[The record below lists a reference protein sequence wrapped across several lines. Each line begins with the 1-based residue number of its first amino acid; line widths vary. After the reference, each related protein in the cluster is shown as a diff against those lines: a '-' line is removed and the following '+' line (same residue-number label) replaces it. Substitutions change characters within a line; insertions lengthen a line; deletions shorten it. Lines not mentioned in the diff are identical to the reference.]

1 MTFRLHGE
9 LGRFLRLFRREAA
22 WVAVFSFFA
31 NLLMLTPTL
40 YMLQLFDRVMISGN
54 RLTLLGLTLITVGL
68 FLVMGF
74 AEWVRSRLLVRAG
87 ARFDE
92 ALSRRIFGAAF
103 EQSLRGGSGHNPT
116 QPLTDLTTLRQ
127 FLSGSGPFAFFD
139 LPWTFIYIGVLYLM
153 HPWLGHAAALFSV
166 VMLMVALAGNRLVSR
181 SQKPA
186 LAAGLETSAYVNAKL
201 RNAETIEALGMLP
214 NLKRLWRDLHERE
227 QARQATAAD
236 VAARM
241 QAVTKFLQYAQQSVM
256 LALGAMLVI
265 DGHIGAGAMIASN
278 ALAGNALRP
287 IGQLVGAWKQ
297 FVDARQAFGRLD
309 RLLAEHPAARAVD
322 ESAPLAG
329 LVELQGLTATVP
341 GRPRPILDGLT
352 ARIEPGEVIAIV
364 GPSGAG
370 KSTLARCLV
379 GVWPDVQGQIL
390 FDGSP
395 LSARDR
401 EQLGA
406 QLGYLPQDIELLD
419 GTIAENIARF
429 GQLDSQRVIEA
440 ASLAGIHEMVLR
452 FSKGYDTPMGEA
464 GSLLSGGQRQRIG
477 LARALYGQPRV
488 LVLDEPN
495 ASLDEAGEASLVR
508 TVQDLKARGCT
519 VFMIVHQRQ
528 FLMLADRV
536 LVLNAGRIQSLG
548 PLPSPLTQSSPAS
561 PTEVRA

>member
-1 MTFRLHGE
+1 MIVRMNGE
-9 LGRFLRLFRREAA
+9 LGQFLRHFRREAV
-22 WVAVFSFFA
+22 WVAIFSFFA
-31 NLLMLTPTL
+31 NVLMLTPTL

-54 RLTLLGLTLITVGL
+54 RLTLLGLTLVTVAL

-103 EQSLRGGSGHNPT
+103 EQSLRGGSGRNPT

-139 LPWTFIYIGVLYLM
+139 LPWTLIYIGVLYLM
-153 HPWLGHAAALFSV
+153 HPWLGHAAVLFSV
-166 VMLMVALAGNRLVSR
+166 VMLAVALAGNRLVSR
-181 SQKPA
+181 SQEPA
-186 LAAGLETSAYVNAKL
+186 LAASLETSSYVNAKL
-201 RNAETIEALGMLP
+201 RNAETIEALGMQP
-214 NLKRLWRDLHERE
+214 NLKRLWLDLHDRE
-227 QARQATAAD
+227 QAQQATAAD

-256 LALGAMLVI
+256 LALGAVLVI

-297 FVDARQAFGRLD
+297 FVDARQAFGRLN
-309 RLLAEHPAARAVD
+309 RLLAQHPAARPVD
-322 ESAPLAG
+322 DTGPLTG
-329 LVELQGLTATVP
+329 RIELQGLTATVP
-341 GRPRPILDGLT
+341 GRQRPILDALD
-352 ARIEPGEVIAIV
+352 AKFEPGEVIAIV

-379 GVWPDVQGQIL
+379 GVWPDVQGQVL
-390 FDGSP
+390 LDGTP
-395 LSARDR
+395 LTGRDR

-406 QLGYLPQDIELLD
+406 QIGYLPQDIELLD

-429 GQLDSQRVIEA
+429 GKLDSERVIAA

-452 FSKGYDTPMGEA
+452 FPKGYDTPMGEA
-464 GSLLSGGQRQRIG
+464 GNLLSGGQRQRIG
-477 LARALYGQPRV
+477 LARALYGDPRV

-495 ASLDEAGEASLVR
+495 ASLDEAGEASLMR
-508 TVQDLKARGCT
+508 TVQDLKARSST

-528 FLMLADRV
+528 FLTLADRV
-536 LVLNAGRIQSLG
+536 LILNAGRIQSLG
-548 PLPSPLTQSSPAS
+548 PLPPSSIQSSPAS